1 MTEGVPPETGDAPR
15 AVVESLF
22 QQGMAAR
29 WADRPDEAM
38 RHMKAAVSLARFGDD
53 PVALARALHG
63 QANVERDMGRLDM
76 AMRLYLEAVPHCRRG
91 DDRLVH
97 AHTVRHLGDVLRKM
111 GEIEKARRCYA
122 EALPLYRADPAAPP
136 LDVANAV
143 RSAAILCEA
152 LDEAGQA
159 RQLWHEAHGLYRE
172 AGVEAGV
179 SESSAH
185 LERLGRQ
192 PPATTPNAPP
202 SCQSGTFRPP

>member
-1 MTEGVPPETGDAPR
+1 MT
-15 AVVESLF
+15 
-22 QQGMAAR
+22 AR
-29 WADRPDEAM
+29 WEDRPDEAR

-76 AMRLYLEAVPHCRRG
+76 AMRLYLEAVPHGRRG

-97 AHTVRHLGDVLRKM
+97 AHIVRHLGDVLREM
-111 GEIEKARRCYA
+111 GELEKAGRCYA

-136 LDVANAV
+136 LDMANAV

-152 LDEAGQA
+152 LDDADQA
-159 RQLWHEAHGLYRE
+159 RLLWHEAHGLYGE

-179 SESSAH
+179 SESADH
-185 LERLGRQ
+185 LELLG
-192 PPATTPNAPP
+192 
-202 SCQSGTFRPP
+202 

>member
-1 MTEGVPPETGDAPR
+1 MSEGVPPESGAATRD
-15 AVVESLF
+15 VVESLVR
-22 QQGMAAR
+22 QGMAAR
-29 WADRPDEAM
+29 RADRPDEAM
-38 RHMKAAVSLARFGDD
+38 RHMKAAVALARFGDD

-97 AHTVRHLGDVLRKM
+97 AHTVRHLGDVLREM
-111 GEIEKARRCYA
+111 GELDKAGRCYA

-152 LDEAGQA
+152 LDDAEQA
-159 RQLWHEAHGLYRE
+159 RLLWQEAHGLYRE

-179 SESSAH
+179 SESTAH
-185 LERLGRQ
+185 LERLG
-192 PPATTPNAPP
+192 
-202 SCQSGTFRPP
+202 

>member
-1 MTEGVPPETGDAPR
+1 MPEGVPPENGDAPR
-15 AVVESLF
+15 DVVESLVR
-22 QQGMAAR
+22 QGMAAR
-29 WADRPDEAM
+29 RADRPEEAM
-38 RHMKAAVSLARFGDD
+38 RHMKAAVALARFGED

-97 AHTVRHLGDVLRKM
+97 AHTVRHLGDFLREM
-111 GEIEKARRCYA
+111 GELEKAGRCYA
-122 EALPLYRADPAAPP
+122 ESLPLYRADPAAPP

-152 LDEAGQA
+152 LDEADQA
-159 RQLWHEAHGLYRE
+159 RLLWREAHDLYRE

-179 SESSAH
+179 SESTAH
-185 LERLGRQ
+185 LQRLG
-192 PPATTPNAPP
+192 
-202 SCQSGTFRPP
+202 